1 VQEVD
6 LTKPFKEEIKASCSR
21 NLSAELSDKHSDNIT
36 KHEEIVMKSKLEENF
51 TESCIELPPIPKTAC
66 QFIIN
71 WRKYTSSDFR
81 YKYIKV
87 SNNLLF
93 HIKNMKYI
101 QKVKKIIVLTAN
113 R

>member
-1 VQEVD
+1 VQETD
-6 LTKPFKEEIKASCSR
+6 LTKPFKEENEVSCSR
-21 NLSAELSDKHSDNIT
+21 NQSTELSDKHSDIT
-36 KHEEIVMKSKLEENF
+36 KHKKTVTKPKPEENF

-71 WRKYTSSDFR
+71 WRKSILSDFR

-93 HIKNMKYI
+93 HLKYE
-101 QKVKKIIVLTAN
+101 VFE
-113 R
+113 